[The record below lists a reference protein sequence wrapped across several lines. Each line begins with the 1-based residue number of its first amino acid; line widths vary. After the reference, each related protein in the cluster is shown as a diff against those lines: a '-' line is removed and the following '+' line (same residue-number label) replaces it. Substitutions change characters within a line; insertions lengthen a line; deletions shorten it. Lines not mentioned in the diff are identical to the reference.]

1 MYLILFLYTWLHGFT
16 QTIYRFRCAQWDV
29 NNENMLSNFYELN
42 TGNAQITERMFT
54 QMHEVDSAP
63 LLFLNEKDAIID
75 TNLAMVSGYS
85 IIWFVKQSIR
95 ILVCLA
101 ELFMGSVVVC
111 RFR

>member
-1 MYLILFLYTWLHGFT
+1 
-16 QTIYRFRCAQWDV
+16 
-29 NNENMLSNFYELN
+29 MLSNFYELN

-85 IIWFVKQSIR
+85 IIWFEYQNFSMSSGIVQGKCLSIPIAVKVLNSFVN
-95 ILVCLA
+95 L
-101 ELFMGSVVVC
+101 
-111 RFR
+111 

>member
-1 MYLILFLYTWLHGFT
+1 
-16 QTIYRFRCAQWDV
+16 
-29 NNENMLSNFYELN
+29 MLSNFYELN

-85 IIWFVKQSIR
+85 II
-95 ILVCLA
+95 
-101 ELFMGSVVVC
+101 
-111 RFR
+111 